1 MSSDYTV
8 YPLKVDDD
16 KLGEKERDIIP
27 NLVHFNVMLGKIRSG
42 KSVLLQNLYLSPRFF
57 GDDYDVKI
65 LISPSVHNDVQMK
78 HMVDHFHYVFD
89 SYSEDLL
96 DTILEMIRG
105 DEEDNRYLLVLDD
118 IMGDQGFIM
127 KKNGKQDA
135 FSSMITKYRHIGS
148 ETLGTEGRLAICLTC
163 QRYKFLTPTIRQNI
177 QGFHIMGSFPESE
190 LKRIAE
196 DYSFIGGNEKEFL
209 RIFNESRKEPF
220 DFLYINIPRLEA
232 YRNYKDLIW
241 SSDVV
246 MNKKKLEVEAN
257 EAKED
262 DKEENIVKSKN

>member
-1 MSSDYTV
+1 MSNDYTV
-8 YPLKVDDD
+8 YPLKIDDD
-16 KLGEKERDIIP
+16 KLGEKEKEIIP

-57 GDDYDVKI
+57 GEDYQVKI

-78 HMVDHFHYVFD
+78 HMVEHFDFVFD

-96 DTILEMIRG
+96 NTILDMIKG

-118 IMGDQGFIM
+118 IMGDAGFIM

-190 LKRIAE
+190 LKKIAD
-196 DYSFIGGNEKEFL
+196 DYSFIGGSEKEFL

-241 SSDVV
+241 SSDTN
-246 MNKKKLEVEAN
+246 MKKPVSETKTEEI
-257 EAKED
+257 
-262 DKEENIVKSKN
+262 KEEKNEK